1 MVIGAGNV
9 QRDVTLE
16 FAQSECR
23 MSLRVVFAKLLG
35 IAERR
40 ARQQVEFSHL
50 RPNQTLDVSTEA
62 WLPWRPPVDRDAGIL
77 ASPLERL
84 APKIGAVVDV

>member
-1 MVIGAGNV
+1 MTVA
-9 QRDVTLE
+9 DAVTTRRSIRAFTDEPISLE
-16 FAQSECR
+16 T
-23 MSLRVVFAKLLG
+23 LTRVM
-35 IAERR
+35 EQ
-40 ARQQVEFSHL
+40 ARWAPSG
-50 RPNQTLDVSTEA
+50 TTEA